1 MFPQYDEELTPR
13 HFVPSEHLAPVS
25 TAVPAPPV
33 ETDAPADDEDDPNDP
48 GYAPSFGGSDLPSP
62 SELDEILDPEPVE
75 DAAGSPSA
83 SELKHPMD
91 DKLLVELGDGEPPKD
106 EVLKQQST
114 SPEHV
119 RTHFPQKSLLSFVPY
134 SKRYRHEGFTC
145 QRWQS
150 R

>member
-1 MFPQYDEELTPR
+1 MTPAM
-13 HFVPSEHLAPVS
+13 P
-25 TAVPAPPV
+25 
-33 ETDAPADDEDDPNDP
+33 
-48 GYAPSFGGSDLPSP
+48 PSFGGSDLPSP
-62 SELDEILDPEPVE
+62 SELDEVLDPEPVE
-75 DAAGSPSA
+75 DAAGSASA

-106 EVLKQQST
+106 EVLKQQAI
-114 SPEHV
+114 SPEHL
-119 RTHFPQKSLLSFVPY
+119 RTHFPKKSLLSFVPY

>member
-1 MFPQYDEELTPR
+1 MLPLR
-13 HFVPSEHLAPVS
+13 MKKI
-25 TAVPAPPV
+25 
-33 ETDAPADDEDDPNDP
+33 PNDP

-75 DAAGSPSA
+75 DAAGPPSA
-83 SELKHPMD
+83 SEPKHPMD

-106 EVLKQQST
+106 EVLKQQAT
-114 SPEHV
+114 SPEHL
-119 RTHFPQKSLLSFVPY
+119 RTHFPKNPY
-134 SKRYRHEGFTC
+134 CPLCHIAKRYRHEGFTY